1 LPITDLLLP
10 EFDHEMGVTRR
21 LLQRVPDADLA
32 WTPHGK
38 SMTLGQ
44 LSTHLAEL
52 PRWTRT
58 IMREAFYDLESG
70 GTGPR
75 LRSFESIAEVL
86 GAFDRHVAQA
96 RALLAGAADAE
107 LLAPWSL
114 RRGAHELF
122 TVPRIAAIRSF
133 IVNHAIHHRGQLSVY
148 LRLRDVP
155 LPAIYGPSADEGL

>member
-1 LPITDLLLP
+1 LAITDLLMP

-21 LLQRVPDADLA
+21 LLQRVPDADLD
-32 WTPHGK
+32 WKPHGR

-58 IMREAFYDLESG
+58 IMREASYDLESG
-70 GTGPR
+70 GTAPR
-75 LRSFESIAEVL
+75 LHSLESIAEVL
-86 GAFDRHVAQA
+86 DAFDRNVAHG
-96 RALLAGAADAE
+96 RSLLAGAADAE

-122 TVPRIAAIRSF
+122 TVPRIAAVRSF